1 MAAWARGTPG
11 VHIEHNSGHLRT
23 AQFKVVCTALYST
36 QLLGLETTGMLV
48 KGLGFNLKFPSQVRF
63 KLPVPLAG
71 VGSSARRPWAA
82 RAQGWRG
89 GGGRAAEG
97 VW

>member
-1 MAAWARGTPG
+1 
-11 VHIEHNSGHLRT
+11 
-23 AQFKVVCTALYST
+23 
-36 QLLGLETTGMLV
+36 MLV